1 MIHLIEL
8 QQYPILEQLRL
19 EEALLKADKRQ
30 WCIINYGT
38 SDAIVMGISGT
49 QEKFIDSRKL
59 SYSPVPVIRR
69 FSGGGTVFVDGGT
82 LFVTFICQSG
92 DVGIPPQQQ
101 KILDWT
107 KQLYEP
113 VFGDD
118 FRLHENDYALLDLK
132 FGGNAQYLRK
142 DRWLHHTSFLWDYD
156 RNKMDYLLVPEK
168 KPKYRQNRGHAEFLC
183 TLKDRFSDVD
193 SVVRKIKTEV
203 KRKFK
208 IESVD
213 LAEVEK
219 ILLQPHHKS
228 TALV

>member
-8 QQYPILEQLRL
+8 QQYPILEQLQL
-19 EEALLKADKRQ
+19 EEALLKTDNRQ

-49 QEKFIDSRKL
+49 QEKFVDSKKMTL
-59 SYSPVPVIRR
+59 NPIPVIRR
-69 FSGGGTVFVDGGT
+69 FSGGGTVFVDRST
-82 LFVTFICQSG
+82 LFVTFICQSSV
-92 DVGIPPQQQ
+92 VGVPTQQQ

-113 VFGDD
+113 VFGDN

-142 DRWLHHTSFLWDYD
+142 DRWLHHTSFLWDFD
-156 RNKMDYLLVPEK
+156 QRKMDYLLVPDK
-168 KPKYRQNRGHAEFLC
+168 MPKYRQKRSHAEFLC
-183 TLKDRFSDVD
+183 TLKDHFSDVD
-193 SVVRKIKTEV
+193 SIVRKIKTEV
-203 KRKFK
+203 KRKFQV
-208 IESVD
+208 EEVD
-213 LAEVEK
+213 LTEAK
-219 ILLQPHHKS
+219 KNLLHPHHKS

>member
-19 EEALLKADKRQ
+19 EEALLKADNRQ
-30 WCIINYGT
+30 WCIINHGT

-49 QEKFIDSRKL
+49 REKFIDPVKMNTQ
-59 SYSPVPVIRR
+59 PVPVIRR
-69 FSGGGTVFVDGGT
+69 FSGGGTVFVDRNT
-82 LFVTFICQSG
+82 LFVTFICQSK
-92 DVGIPPQQQ
+92 DVAVPTQQQ

-107 KQLYEP
+107 KGVYAP

-156 RNKMDYLLVPEK
+156 QSKMDYLLVPEK
-168 KPKYRQNRGHAEFLC
+168 KPKYRGDRGHAEFLC
-183 TLKDRFSDVD
+183 TLKDRFDDVE
-193 SVVRKIKTEV
+193 SVVRKVKTEI

-208 IESVD
+208 VESVD
-213 LAEVEK
+213 VGEAEK
-219 ILLQPHHKS
+219 LLKLPHHTS
-228 TALV
+228 TVLV